1 LKADTDERPAPPQ
14 AAVRRPTEG
23 ATMEPDAAQGTQGV
37 RGGLVGVAR
46 GDAVEVSRSAVAVAA
61 SKGPATMKQSF
72 VGGVLAGGDASVSQ
86 GYATAVAAAG
96 DAKVKQGGAQWLL
109 SAGDVDVEFGGAA
122 VVLAPRVTM
131 RRGFVGLLAA
141 RDAQLEDGAK
151 VLLKPTGAAALGAA
165 FGAAFAI
172 VAAVAF
178 VGRRRR

>member
-1 LKADTDERPAPPQ
+1 
-14 AAVRRPTEG
+14 
-23 ATMEPDAAQGTQGV
+23 MEPEAGQGTQVV

-46 GDAVEVSRSAVAVAA
+46 GETVEVSRSAVGLAA
-61 SKGPATMKQSF
+61 SRGPSTIRQGFA
-72 VGGVLAGGDASVSQ
+72 GGVLAGGDASVSQ

-141 RDAQLEDGAK
+141 REARLEDGAR

-172 VAAVAF
+172 VAAVGF
-178 VGRRRR
+178 IGRRRR